1 MKTPYEMI
9 KILATQLQTLTSNEN
24 AYDDINKT
32 SVSFDEVNTYL
43 ECMGGM
49 NFDVEEGYYEIQH
62 REHDTDCDHGPC
74 IGYNFD
80 NGWIMW
86 TYPDKPHLVSFH
98 PNHVKA
104 IEEFDATGLTTD
116 ERATINNLLDS
127 VEAGL
132 KQTRDAIESGK
143 IKGKYFAEIIDTV
156 TESDTLAWKHHDAD
170 LHSS

>member
-9 KILATQLQTLTSNEN
+9 KILATQLQTMTDNEY
-24 AYDDINKT
+24 AYDDENGT
-32 SVSFDEVNTYL
+32 SVLFDYVNTYL
-43 ECMGGM
+43 ETMDGM
-49 NFDVEEGYYEIQH
+49 NFDVEEGYYTVET
-62 REHDTDCDHGPC
+62 EESEDCDHGPC
-74 IGYNFD
+74 KGYTFE

-86 TYPDKPHLVSFH
+86 TYPDKPDVVSFH

-104 IEEFDATGLTTD
+104 IEEFDDTGLTTD

-143 IKGKYFAEIIDTV
+143 IKGKYFSEIIDTV
-156 TESDTLAWKHHDAD
+156 TESDTLAWRHHDAD